1 MVAADLVVVVDSEVA
16 VVDWVEAVDSVAVVD
31 LVVAVVGSVVDL
43 VD

>member
-1 MVAADLVVVVDSEVA
+1 MAADLVVVVDSEVA